1 VESSGADSSTWLPVP
16 RGPQSSPGENITIVN
31 ERYKKAPSIVSSE
44 IGEGVVL
51 VPIRQKVGDLD
62 SVYTL
67 NETAARI
74 WALVDGQRSV
84 GDIRDEIVAEFEI
97 AADEA
102 QQTARTITAVIRTL
116 YKYYFPL
123 VWPN

>member
-1 VESSGADSSTWLPVP
+1 VP
-16 RGPQSSPGENITIVN
+16 RGPQSSQGENIAILT
-31 ERYKKAPSIVSSE
+31 ECYKQAPSIVSSE

-97 AADEA
+97 GADEA
-102 QQTARTITAVIRTL
+102 QRDVAALIRQL
-116 YKYYFPL
+116 AAAGALEK
-123 VWPN
+123 V